1 MVTLKFKKVKTLPD
15 SEFLFSV
22 LKRNLCR
29 FLFLEFFSQIL
40 SGSHR
45 NICTTKMVD
54 LSSESLFLIR
64 RDEIIIRS

>member
-29 FLFLEFFSQIL
+29 FLFLVS
-40 SGSHR
+40 
-45 NICTTKMVD
+45 
-54 LSSESLFLIR
+54 LIR
-64 RDEIIIRS
+64 IDETS